1 MKLTFKKGII
11 TGIVLIVI
19 AIIIA
24 ALIYYN
30 ILPENDFGF
39 LFAGFGVII
48 LGITFLIHINTKK
61 N

>member
-11 TGIVLIVI
+11 AGIALIII

-48 LGITFLIHINTKK
+48 IGITFLIHINTKK